1 MNLGETRSRPIDNCI
16 TPANKD
22 DANIRIVRQPGDTMK
37 LIGLKN
43 RKNAEGFTLV
53 ELMIVVAIIGILAV
67 LAIYGVTKYMANAK
81 TGEARNAI
89 GQLAKAAVASYE
101 EERIVNEL
109 LAPGSA
115 GTQSAHQI
123 CATAINTVPA
133 ALASVSNKKYQS
145 SIEATKDWAIGSQTA
160 GWPCLKFSLT
170 EPQYFMYGYEAS
182 QAANANAFAA
192 YAQADFKGAG
202 TAQIQLSITGKQA
215 GTANQMTVDT
225 AIREDEG
232 APAATKRAVP

>member
-1 MNLGETRSRPIDNCI
+1 
-16 TPANKD
+16 
-22 DANIRIVRQPGDTMK
+22 MK

-101 EERIVNEL
+101 EERIMNEL
-109 LAPGSA
+109 LAPGTA
-115 GTQSAHQI
+115 GTKSAHVI
-123 CATAINTVPA
+123 CATASKTVPGDIA
-133 ALASVSNKKYQS
+133 DVGNKKYQS
-145 SIEATKDWAIGSQTA
+145 SVEATKDWAIGDQMT

-170 EPQYFMYGYEAS
+170 EPQYFLYGYEAS
-182 QAANANAFAA
+182 TAAGANAFAA
-192 YAQADFKGAG
+192 YAQADFKGSGGA
-202 TAQIQLSITGKQA
+202 TNQLSITGKQLGGA
-215 GTANQMTVDT
+215 KQMVVDT
-225 AIREDEG
+225 AMREDDG
-232 APAATKRAVP
+232 AAAATKRAVP